1 MKIAIPTFATR
12 VSPRFDCARSILVVT
27 IDEGE
32 ASERQEL
39 TASDWAPHERINRLL
54 ELGTPGGP
62 WKSQGNQGPQ
72 GCGDRYGI
80 GEWKNVCSG
89 RSGGG

>member
-12 VSPRFDCARSILVVT
+12 VSPRFDCVRSILVVT

-39 TASDWAPHERINRLL
+39 TASDWDPHERINRLL
-54 ELGTPGGP
+54 ELGTP
-62 WKSQGNQGPQ
+62 WRSVEKS
-72 GCGDRYGI
+72 RKSRAARL
-80 GEWKNVCSG
+80 W
-89 RSGGG
+89 